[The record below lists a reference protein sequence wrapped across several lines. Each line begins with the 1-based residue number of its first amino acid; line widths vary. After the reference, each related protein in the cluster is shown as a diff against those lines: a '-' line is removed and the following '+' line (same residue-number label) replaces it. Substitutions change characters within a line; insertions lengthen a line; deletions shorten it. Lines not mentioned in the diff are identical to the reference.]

1 MKKATEKIEN
11 QIKKADKMENVIYTA
26 ELLEKAVTLSKKETT
41 KKALEKSIKLDKESL
56 ITQYLD
62 GAYKYAN
69 TQKLTKDGKPY
80 SYNSLLSEYKANLY
94 ATILKEEGAEIKS
107 DIYNLLN
114 IVLKKIIPSALVKF
128 RLMNLI
134 TLTKFSKL
142 TNSYIKNID
151 YSKSLNDIVEDIN
164 IQYSSL
170 LSNNKDEELKN
181 KVKKSGYKLVKV
193 D

>member
-1 MKKATEKIEN
+1 
-11 QIKKADKMENVIYTA
+11 MENVIYTA
-26 ELLEKAVTLSKKETT
+26 ELLEKAVMLSKKETT

-114 IVLKKIIPSALVKF
+114 VVLKKANPKALVKL
-128 RLMNLI
+128 RLMDLT

-142 TNSYIKNID
+142 TNSYLTKEKLDYDLPLADIVTAINVQYKAFSDAQNVEAIIKNGA
-151 YSKSLNDIVEDIN
+151 K
-164 IQYSSL
+164 
-170 LSNNKDEELKN
+170 KGLKLI
-181 KVKKSGYKLVKV
+181 KA
-193 D
+193 